1 MTQYEYRY
9 LCSHCLIGWHYVPFC
24 PYRQSELRQI
34 TPSERRAIRRLVELE
49 RAGVIELA
57 RPLDLR
63 WLWLV
68 PPAVVIFG
76 LIVLFS

>member
-1 MTQYEYRY
+1 MTQYPYRY
-9 LCSHCLIGWHYVPFC
+9 TCSRCLVGWHYVSYC
-24 PYRQSELRQI
+24 PYRQPITPAELRAVQ
-34 TPSERRAIRRLVELE
+34 RLVELE
-49 RAGVIELA
+49 RAGVMELA
-57 RPLDLR
+57 RPLDMR